1 MDPAGPVQE
10 DEARLPRGG
19 WALKACQSG
28 GLPIE
33 GGNLLGKE
41 GLSLEAPVDWSG
53 LAWHCRLPSFWAEGG
68 RSMTS
73 PPRFLLRR
81 DKEQRGAG
89 GGVVGR
95 SWESC

>member
-1 MDPAGPVQE
+1 M
-10 DEARLPRGG
+10 
-19 WALKACQSG
+19 
-28 GLPIE
+28 
-33 GGNLLGKE
+33 GKE

-89 GGVVGR
+89 GGWAGLGNLVRDRVERRVSAPGLDIN
-95 SWESC
+95 